1 MLKKLLIAG
10 VAVALVVAG
19 AIAFLVSNVD
29 SIVEKAI
36 ETLDP
41 RMTGTTV
48 EVGRVALGLTDGRG
62 TIERL
67 VVGNPKG
74 YKAPQAFRL
83 SSIVLG
89 LDASTVAND
98 VIVTRELTIEAP
110 DLFYEKGPGG
120 SNVETIQ
127 RNVDQYMK
135 ANFGGGAGKAQGTG
149 GKGDAAKETR
159 FIVERLQ
166 IRNGKVRLVGVPGKE
181 PEVALPAVSMRD
193 VGKGRGGLTAGEL
206 ASIVIKQMTDG
217 VVAATARGVTDR
229 ARRAIEGLRGTTGR

>member
-1 MLKKLLIAG
+1 VKKLLVAG
-10 VAVALVVAG
+10 IVVVLAVAG

-29 SIVEKAI
+29 PIVEKAI
-36 ETLDP
+36 ETLGP
-41 RMTGTTV
+41 KMTGASV
-48 EVGRVALGLTDGRG
+48 EVGKVSISLTNGRG
-62 TIERL
+62 AISGL

-74 YKAPQAFRL
+74 YRAPQAFRL
-83 SSIVLG
+83 GSIVIG
-89 LDASTVAND
+89 LDASTVAKD
-98 VIVTRELTIEAP
+98 VVVIRELTIEAP

-127 RNVDQYMK
+127 RNVDQYMQ
-135 ANFGGGAGKAQGTG
+135 ANFGSGAGKAQGKG

-193 VGKGRGGLTAGEL
+193 VGKGRGGVTAGEL
-206 ASIVIKQMTDG
+206 ASIVVKQMTDG